1 MRKMKR
7 KQVILGP
14 SPLLSLDIDTY
25 SRHRFLI
32 TSFNRIT
39 FSKPEGIGEGKRER
53 ESRQAFASSLNRMRE
68 VSRVCDTLRAFTRN
82 RERNARSRASQFPP
96 REWRDVES
104 KEREKEKDTSF
115 EDIHERGLPCETP
128 SLVNAS
134 SLLDGFPTWT
144 IARLRRLFLVRHSL
158 ASKRAE
164 SFFVFFLALPWRA
177 MGI

>member
-1 MRKMKR
+1 METYKVETRKMKR

-68 VSRVCDTLRAFTRN
+68 VSRVCDSLRAFTRN

-104 KEREKEKDTSF
+104 KEREKERKRKIRPLRIF
-115 EDIHERGLPCETP
+115 MRGDYH
-128 SLVNAS
+128 VK
-134 SLLDGFPTWT
+134 
-144 IARLRRLFLVRHSL
+144 RL
-158 ASKRAE
+158 A
-164 SFFVFFLALPWRA
+164 
-177 MGI
+177 